1 MRCQYILEIKPLLVA
16 SFANIFSHSIGG
28 SNKMLLWF
36 MSKSVLPMFSSR
48 NFLVSGLT
56 LRSLIHFVFI
66 FYMVWGNILISF
78 FTFSCAVFPVP
89 LLRRMPF
96 PNILIYFVLISI
108 LFLLNYIWLT
118 VLCHFLLQSI
128 VTQLYIYIHFFLI
141 LSSIMFYPK
150 RLDIVP
156 CAVQ

>member
-1 MRCQYILEIKPLLVA
+1 MDPFAVQQLLSLTRLSGGVDFI
-16 SFANIFSHSIGG
+16 SFVLKANSKKLI
-28 SNKMLLWF
+28 WF

-128 VTQLYIYIHFFLI
+128 VTQLYIYIHFFSYYLP
-141 LSSIMFYPK
+141 SRSIPRYW
-150 RLDIVP
+150 I
-156 CAVQ
+156 